1 VVLKFLFKHN
11 NHNMK
16 QVLSIVFIVTFAFFS
31 CSKKSVPATGSVA
44 AFNFVNAVEG
54 SSPTVVAFGHSN
66 ITYAAW
72 GDISYGSSNLFS
84 PEAGSVPLTLARM
97 SDTTQ
102 PFFQG
107 TLMLNAG
114 SVYSFFISG
123 DTTAT
128 DTLFTEDV
136 IPHYPHTDSVLGI
149 RFVNLSAG
157 SNPISINLEGSSNG
171 SEVGN
176 LSYKG
181 ITGFKPYANNSTTVD
196 YLFVVR
202 DAATGDSLTQFD
214 FRGNGSG
221 NNGFGLT
228 DPSSNQNNGVL
239 LTFKNVTIAI
249 YGSESVSSTNPLSTM
264 LIDNY

>member
-1 VVLKFLFKHN
+1 
-11 NHNMK
+11 MK
-16 QVLSIVFIVTFAFFS
+16 QLLSIVTIVTVLFFS
-31 CSKKSVPATGSVA
+31 CSKKSVPGTGSVA
-44 AFNFVNAVEG
+44 AFNFVNAVVG
-54 SSPTVVAFGHSN
+54 SSPTVVAFSNSN

-72 GDISYGSSNLFS
+72 GAISYGASNLFS
-84 PEAGSVPLTLARM
+84 PGAGNVPLTLARI

-107 TLMLNAG
+107 TLALNAD
-114 SVYSFFISG
+114 SIYSFFISG
-123 DTTAT
+123 DTTAI
-128 DTLFTEDV
+128 DTLLTRDI
-136 IPHYPHTDSVLGI
+136 IPYYPRTDSVMGI
-149 RFVNLSAG
+149 RFVNLSSG

-171 SEVGN
+171 SEADN
-176 LSYKG
+176 FPYKG
-181 ITGFKPYANNSTTVD
+181 VTGFKQYANNSTTID

-214 FRGNGSG
+214 FVANGSG

-239 LTFKNVTIAI
+239 LTFKNLTIAI
-249 YGSESVSSTNPLSTM
+249 YGSESTSSGNSLSTM